1 MAVFQF
7 LPADSLEIYLHAH
20 RPFAY
25 GETEKKLIR
34 EPFHRPCD
42 TFPISLS
49 AKKCYRKFYERF
61 SEYANVPIFA
71 EVFFLIIFSLIIS
84 IAILILTTGFTC
96 DRKEH

>member
-42 TFPISLS
+42 TFPIS
-49 AKKCYRKFYERF
+49 
-61 SEYANVPIFA
+61 
-71 EVFFLIIFSLIIS
+71 
-84 IAILILTTGFTC
+84 
-96 DRKEH
+96 

>member
-1 MAVFQF
+1 MYNIDRSAANAELHIFPWQVDHS
-7 LPADSLEIYLHAH
+7 PA
-20 RPFAY
+20 PAY
-25 GETEKKLIR
+25 PR
-34 EPFHRPCD
+34 CNQ
-42 TFPISLS
+42 
-49 AKKCYRKFYERF
+49 KCYRKFYERF